1 MNPITDIFKSIGPLQ
16 VEAIDGLERIIK
28 NEFFPKGTFLLEIGD
43 RAKSMFFL
51 KKGLARAFYYHDGK
65 DVTDYFAIDGQ
76 FIGAV
81 PSLITGLPSH
91 KGIQLIEE
99 SDVFHFLSADFEL
112 LCSQHHD
119 LEHIARKLVNYALI
133 EEQQRIESLRFYSMK
148 ERYELLEKKYPRI
161 MNRCPLHYIA
171 SYLGTSQVS
180 ISRIRA
186 GLQ

>member
-1 MNPITDIFKSIGPLQ
+1 MNPITDVFKSIAPLKK
-16 VEAIDGLERIIK
+16 ETIDKLEQIIK
-28 NEFFPKGTFLLEIGD
+28 NEILAKDTTLLEIGN

-51 KKGLARAFYYHDGK
+51 QTGLARAFYYHDGR

-81 PSLITGLPSH
+81 PSLITGQPSH

-99 SDVFHFLSADFEL
+99 SDVFYFLSADFES
-112 LCSQHHD
+112 LCAEHHD
-119 LEHIARKLVNYALI
+119 LEHAARKLLNFALI

-148 ERYELLEKKYPRI
+148 ERYELLEKKYPGI

-186 GLQ
+186 GVQ